1 MSFVTDDPYL
11 SRFARGLGYS
21 GLLPL
26 AILIALALVQP
37 AWGATAARVGIVY
50 AGAILAFLGGIQ
62 WGLALRSPMPVV
74 RVRRLAAG
82 VLPSLWATGTLLMP
96 VDLCVP
102 LLVLGLVALLVYE
115 FLEQREPD
123 QLSWYLP
130 LRLQLT
136 AGLSVELGLL
146 YAVAV
151 V

>member
-1 MSFVTDDPYL
+1 MPDDPYL
-11 SRFARGLGYS
+11 PRFARALGYG

-26 AILIALALVQP
+26 AILIALALLQP
-37 AWGATAARVGIVY
+37 AWAATAARIGIVY
-50 AGAILAFLGGIQ
+50 GGAILSFLGGIQ
-62 WGLALRSPMPVV
+62 WGFALRSSLPAL

-82 VLPSLWATGTLLMP
+82 VLPSLWVTGTLLMP

-102 LLVLGLVALLVYE
+102 LLVAGLVALLIYE

-123 QLSWYLP
+123 DLPWYLP

-151 V
+151 AGA